1 MSEVDTTEELVE
13 RFKNKL
19 LYLTP
24 AERKEIVDKLRLF
37 LSEVVHQS

>member
-13 RFKNKL
+13 RFKDKFL
-19 LYLTP
+19 CLTP
-24 AERKEIVDKLRLF
+24 AEKKEIIDKLRLF